1 MVPDWRFGLMGL
13 SHSPRIV
20 TNGLVLCLDAANP
33 RSYPGSGSTW
43 YDLGKNK
50 YHGTLVNSPTFVSDK
65 GKSYF
70 HFDGSNER
78 ADFNYLQPAYNST
91 TDLTWCVWFW
101 YNAYIGNNIIIGNRY
116 NSAGNNTPYAF
127 TKLTPTKAEV
137 ITNFGPNV
145 LLSQW
150 QQVIIVK
157 NQSNLFYY
165 RNGELQAS
173 TSSGASEPETHPFFI
188 AGDSAA
194 GEYANVRV
202 NSCQIY
208 DIPFSAEEVKQH
220 YNATKGRF
228 Q

>member
-1 MVPDWRFGLMGL
+1 MGVL
-13 SHSPRIV
+13 YNSRIV
-20 TNGLVLCLDAANP
+20 TDGLILCVDAGDKM
-33 RSYPGSGSTW
+33 SYPGAGTTW
-43 YDLGKNK
+43 YDLGKSK
-50 YHGTLVNSPTFVSDK
+50 YHGTLVNTPTFVSDK

-70 HFDGSNER
+70 QFDGSNER
-78 ADFNYLQPAYNST
+78 VDFDYLQPAYDST

-101 YNAYIGNNIIIGNRY
+101 YNGSINNSIIIGNRY
-116 NSAGNNTPYAF
+116 NSAGSDSPRIF

-137 ITNFGPNV
+137 MTNFGPNV

-157 NQSNLFYY
+157 NQTNLFYY

-173 TSSGASEPETHPFFI
+173 SSSGGSKSQTHPFFI

-208 DIPFSAEEVKQH
+208 DIPFSAEQVKQQ
-220 YNATKGRF
+220 YKATKGRF
-228 Q
+228 GL